1 MNSIAAPTNNS
12 TVLVIDDNP
21 QNLVLIRDLLEEFYT
36 IKVAPNGLLGI
47 RIANATPPDLILL
60 DILMPDM
67 DGYEVCHQLKSNPLT
82 NDIPVIFLTALTNEM
97 SEDKGFALGAVDYVT
112 KPISPT
118 ILLARVR
125 AQLQLRASSNAL
137 KETAATIKSQ
147 ADQLEKWNKTLEQ
160 RVQEQIAQLD
170 RLGQLKRFFSPQL
183 VDIIV
188 TEGDDILKTH
198 RCEVS
203 TVFVDIRGFTGFTEK
218 NEPEDVMHLL
228 QEFHGIVGKIIMAH
242 NGTLE
247 RFAGDAI
254 LIFFN
259 DPIPMEDHAEQA
271 VKMAIAIQKA
281 FVEIADRWTQPDC
294 VLGLG
299 CGIALGYA
307 TIGKIGFEGRWDYA
321 AIGGVINLASRLCAE
336 ATCGEILIDQKM
348 QAAVEQLVHSTPKGM
363 FTLKGFNKPM
373 PVFSIAGFK

>member
-1 MNSIAAPTNNS
+1 MILPSNATI
-12 TVLVIDDNP
+12 LVIDDNP
-21 QNLVLIRDLLEEFYT
+21 QNLVLIRDLLDELYI
-36 IKVAPNGLLGI
+36 IKVAPNGPLGI
-47 RIANATPPDLILL
+47 RIASANPPDLILL
-60 DILMPDM
+60 DIMMPDM
-67 DGYEVCHQLKSNPLT
+67 DGYEVCRQLKSNPLT
-82 NDIPVIFLTALTNEM
+82 SDIPVIFLTALATEM
-97 SEDKGFALGAVDYVT
+97 SEDKGFSLGAVDYVT

-125 AQLQLRASSNAL
+125 AQLQLRAASNAL

-160 RVQEQIAQLD
+160 RVEEQIRQLD

-188 TEGDDILKTH
+188 SEGDDILKTH
-198 RCEVS
+198 RREVS
-203 TVFVDIRGFTGFTEK
+203 TVFVDIRGFTAFTEK
-218 NEPEDVMHLL
+218 NEPEQVMQLL
-228 QEFHGIVGKIIMAH
+228 QEFHGVAGKIIMAH

-259 DPIPMEDHAEQA
+259 DPIPMDDHAQQA
-271 VKMAIAIQKA
+271 VNMAIAIQAA
-281 FVEIADRWTQPDC
+281 FADIASRWSQRDC

-336 ATCGEILIDQKM
+336 ASCGEILIDQKM
-348 QAAVEQLVHSTPKGM
+348 HAVVCHRVHSTPKGM
-363 FTLKGFNKPM
+363 LTLKGFNKPM
-373 PVFSIAGFK
+373 SVFSVTGIT